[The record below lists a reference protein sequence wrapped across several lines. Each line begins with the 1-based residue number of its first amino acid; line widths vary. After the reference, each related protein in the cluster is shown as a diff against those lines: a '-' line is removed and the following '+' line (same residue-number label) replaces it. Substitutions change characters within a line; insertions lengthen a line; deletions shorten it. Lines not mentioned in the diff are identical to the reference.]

1 MAAEIARRS
10 FLKGS
15 AAMAGGAALSC
26 AGVLPAASQGAA
38 AVQVPTVDRLEA
50 LVLIDS
56 SQDIFLGPQRVN
68 GVAAQRARGAGGFP
82 RPLHNEW
89 GLSLLLTSER
99 GGEAGGPRTALLDFG
114 FTPEA
119 LLNNMERLGVEP
131 RRIGALVLS
140 HGHYD
145 HFGGLIGFL
154 RRHRDALPAELTLYA
169 GGEDNFC
176 HRYSGA
182 PGQPAQQLGD
192 FGVLD
197 RRELRDLRVEVVPA
211 DQPTIIGG
219 HAFTTGPIPLSGFE
233 RVLPGPVVEY
243 ADRDGLGCNA
253 QHFAPA
259 ELQGRIVRDEHHHEH
274 ATCFNVRDRGLVVIT
289 SCGHRGIM
297 NSVRRAQEVSGV
309 RKLHAVVGGFHLGPA
324 PADYIARTVAELK
337 ALEPDAIVPMHCS
350 GVGFA
355 NVVREQMPDR
365 LVLSSTGTRLTFG
378 GA

>member
-1 MAAEIARRS
+1 MTGELGRRT
-10 FLKGS
+10 FLRTS
-15 AAMAGGAALSC
+15 VAGAALSC
-26 AGVLPAASQGAA
+26 AGVLPATGQGTG
-38 AVQVPTVDRLEA
+38 AVQIPMVDRLEA

-56 SQDIFLGPQRVN
+56 SQDIFLEPQRVN

-89 GLSLLLTSER
+89 GLSLLLSSER
-99 GGEAGGPRTALLDFG
+99 AGEAGGPRTTLLDFG

-131 RRIGALVLS
+131 RRIGTLVLS

-145 HFGGLIGFL
+145 HFGGLTGFL
-154 RRHRDALPAELTLYA
+154 RRHREALPAELTLYA

-197 RRELRDLRVEVVPA
+197 RRELGALRVNVVLA
-211 DQPTIIGG
+211 DRPTVVAD
-219 HAFTTGPIPLSGFE
+219 HAFTTGPIPNSGFE
-233 RVLPGPVVEY
+233 RVLPGPLVEY
-243 ADRDGLGCNA
+243 APRDDLGCNA
-253 QHFAPA
+253 QHFAPV

-289 SCGHRGIM
+289 SCGHRGAL
-297 NSVRRAQEVSGV
+297 NSIRRAQEVSGV
-309 RKLHAVVGGFHLGPA
+309 RKLHALVGGFHLGPA
-324 PADYIARTVAELK
+324 PADYVAQTVAELK
-337 ALEPDAIVPMHCS
+337 ALEPDAVIPMHCS
-350 GVGFA
+350 GLGFVNA
-355 NVVREQMPDR
+355 MREQMPDR

>member
-1 MAAEIARRS
+1 MTGEFGRRT
-10 FLKGS
+10 FLKSS
-15 AAMAGGAALSC
+15 AAGVALSC
-26 AGVLPAASQGAA
+26 AGVLPVAAQGGAA

-68 GVAAQRARGAGGFP
+68 GVAAQRARGTGGFP

-99 GGEAGGPRTALLDFG
+99 AGAPRPRTVLLDFG
-114 FTPEA
+114 YTPEA
-119 LLNNMERLGVEP
+119 LLNNMERLGVDP
-131 RRIGALVLS
+131 HRIEALVLS

-145 HFGGLIGFL
+145 HFGGLVDFL

-197 RRELRDLRVEVVPA
+197 RRELRGLRVNVVLA
-211 DQPTIIGG
+211 DRPTVVVD
-219 HAFTTGPIPLSGFE
+219 HAFTTGPIPLASFE
-233 RVLPGPVVEY
+233 RVLPNALVEY
-243 ADRDGLGCNA
+243 AERDGLGCAA
-253 QHFAPA
+253 QHFTPA
-259 ELQGRIVRDEHHHEH
+259 ELQGRVVQDEHHHEH

-289 SCGHRGIM
+289 SCGHRGVVNTI
-297 NSVRRAQEVSGV
+297 RKAQEVSGV
-309 RKLHAVVGGFHLGPA
+309 RKLHALVGGFHLGPA
-324 PADYIARTVAELK
+324 PADYVVRAVAELK
-337 ALEPDAIVPMHCS
+337 ALEPDAVVPMHCS
-350 GVGFA
+350 GLGFVNA
-355 NVVREQMPDR
+355 MREQMPDR

-378 GA
+378 GGA